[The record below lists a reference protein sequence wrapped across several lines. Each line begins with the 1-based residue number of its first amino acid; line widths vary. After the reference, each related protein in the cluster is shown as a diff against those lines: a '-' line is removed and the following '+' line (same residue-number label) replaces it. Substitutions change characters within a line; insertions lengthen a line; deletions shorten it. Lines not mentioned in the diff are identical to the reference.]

1 MVFDFTPT
9 SPFELS
15 VTGER
20 LCTPKVLARSH
31 KASFVSEGSVVRI
44 LEDDDGS
51 GWVKVIDDSGG
62 KGLVPASYVQVV
74 DPSSEDIGGTAA
86 HGSARPQGSGKRGN
100 EPSGFHLRWR
110 RAHDLVDPLS

>member
-15 VTGER
+15 VKGEILR
-20 LCTPKVLARSH
+20 TPEVLARSH
-31 KASFVSEGSVVRI
+31 IASFVSEGSVVRI

-62 KGLVPASYVQVV
+62 KGLVPASYVQAL
-74 DPSSEDIGGTAA
+74 DPDSEDVGSPAA
-86 HGSARPQGSGKRGN
+86 HVSTQPQGSGKRGN
-100 EPSGFHLRWR
+100 EPSAFHFR
-110 RAHDLVDPLS
+110 